1 MPVKALVWATVRTN
15 PHPMSITVLY
25 MSKDLFRLETSLQY
39 HPGNNSVLISLGI
52 DYSIVHMSKVAE
64 CN

>member
-1 MPVKALVWATVRTN
+1 
-15 PHPMSITVLY
+15 MSITVLH
-25 MSKDLFRLETSLQY
+25 MSKDLFRLETILQY